1 MNFNKPWF
9 YYSLAAL
16 FLVCFVDLGKKY
28 VMDNKIITN
37 PNHLVIYLSIFLGFL
52 GIIHLFMDKSCKYPT
67 ECDYNVIGYMFILA
81 IIGYIFNLVFTHAVK
96 LSPDVTLPAIML
108 SLSIIFIYI
117 ISSLFFQNSP
127 HFDWSI
133 LFGILL
139 TAAGLTI
146 IAKNF
151 KE

>member
-16 FLVCFVDLGKKY
+16 FLVCFVDLGQKY
-28 VMDNKIITN
+28 VMDRKIITN
-37 PNHLVIYLSIFLGFL
+37 PNHLVIYLSIFVGFF
-52 GIIHLFMDKSCKYPT
+52 GFIHFFMDKSCKSPL
-67 ECDYNVIGYMFILA
+67 ECDYNLILHIFILA
-81 IIGYIFNLVFTHAVK
+81 IIGYIFNLLFTRAVK
-96 LSPDVTLPAIML
+96 LSPDVTLPVIML

-117 ISSLFFQNSP
+117 FSSTFFQNSP

-139 TAAGLTI
+139 TATGLSL

-151 KE
+151 KD